1 MGSPNRL
8 ARSPDEDNFFKK
20 QNDKI
25 LIMTDIDFEK
35 FEQLSEEERKAI
47 TSKWTDEDWGEY
59 YMNGG
64 AVSIDDFFQELED
77 ETIEMAQEKYNY
89 KTKGNNIE

>member
-1 MGSPNRL
+1 
-8 ARSPDEDNFFKK
+8 
-20 QNDKI
+20 
-25 LIMTDIDFEK
+25 MTDIDFEK
-35 FEQLSEEERKAI
+35 FEQLSEERRKVI

-77 ETIEMAQEKYNY
+77 ETIKMAQEKYNH
-89 KTKGNNIE
+89 KTKGDNSK